1 VLAHLKPALMPTS
14 HRASVTLALV
24 YTIRPDLYDV
34 VYSYK
39 DYAGECARIEQI
51 VLAHN
56 PSARSLLD
64 VACGTGK
71 HLEHLSST
79 FETAGVDADEG
90 MLELARARLPEVPL
104 TLADMRGFDL
114 GRRFDV
120 VTCLFSAIGFA
131 HDLDELGQA
140 AATLARHVADGG
152 ILLLEPWVT
161 PEDWVPERPHAL
173 AAGEEGLAVARV
185 ALSGLRGR
193 ISTVEMHYLVGEPH
207 EITHLSERLELGLF
221 THDEVRRAL
230 EATGLSVVHD
240 PEGLIGRGLW
250 LGTR

>member
-1 VLAHLKPALMPTS
+1 M
-14 HRASVTLALV
+14 

-39 DYAGECARIEQI
+39 DYAAECARVEQI
-51 VLAHN
+51 ALGHN
-56 PSARSLLD
+56 PAARSLLD

-71 HLEHLSST
+71 HLEHLSAR

-90 MLELARARLPEVPL
+90 MLEIARARLPHLPL
-104 TLADMRGFDL
+104 TLGDMRDFDL
-114 GRRFDV
+114 GRRFDI

-131 HDLDELGQA
+131 HDLDELSL
-140 AATLARHVADGG
+140 AATSLARHVGDGG

-161 PEDWVPERPHAL
+161 PEDWVTDRPHAL
-173 AAGEEGLAVARV
+173 AAGEGELAVARV
-185 ALSGLRGR
+185 ALSGRRGR
-193 ISTVEMHYLVGEPH
+193 LSTVDMHYLVGEADG
-207 EITHLSERLELGLF
+207 ITHLSERLELGLF
-221 THDEVRRAL
+221 THDEMRRAL
-230 EATGLSVVHD
+230 ETTGLSVVHD